1 MSIGKSGKGTCYGFL
16 RTIGMGSDVGCRRSV
31 NEDSIGIAD
40 NTPNGSVVVI
50 CDGMGGNVGGKVASK
65 TAVDAVLTHL
75 KEHQYDD
82 PKDAI
87 DSAIREANRWV
98 LKSAEL
104 HPELAGMGCTCVLLI
119 VSESGDVNIGHV
131 GDSRI
136 YRLSKGRP
144 IQRLTKDQSYVQ
156 MLVDEGTITPQ
167 EAERHP
173 RNNEITNAVGMRGMT
188 PPVIGHAINPVAG
201 DCFLLCSD
209 GLSKLVSEE
218 DIARIAGDR
227 TRGTQE
233 RVDMLIEAAK
243 NNGGSDNISV
253 ILVEFAV
260 NPNEAKKDR
269 ENKRLRVVIYA
280 LTGIILLAVLSF
292 FLIGTRKKDNTAPPT
307 AENHLDSSD
316 STGGINPGPVN
327 HQDPSLPPMVGFGN
341 EEVNADSSPDS
352 GSGKS
357 KETDDKEPEVEPESS
372 EAALD
377 DQGNKEDNGDDISK
391 KTFAAAESTFKV
403 KAPIGKRYSEDCVIR
418 NENDDRDKNVK
429 IVVTPD
435 GGLKISKT
443 GEVDSWNGYY
453 IKIVKYLD
461 KDGRVQEAE
470 KPITIEFE

>member
-1 MSIGKSGKGTCYGFL
+1 
-16 RTIGMGSDVGCRRSV
+16 
-31 NEDSIGIAD
+31 
-40 NTPNGSVVVI
+40 
-50 CDGMGGNVGGKVASK
+50 
-65 TAVDAVLTHL
+65 
-75 KEHQYDD
+75 
-82 PKDAI
+82 
-87 DSAIREANRWV
+87 
-98 LKSAEL
+98 
-104 HPELAGMGCTCVLLI
+104 
-119 VSESGDVNIGHV
+119 
-131 GDSRI
+131 
-136 YRLSKGRP
+136 
-144 IQRLTKDQSYVQ
+144 
-156 MLVDEGTITPQ
+156 
-167 EAERHP
+167 
-173 RNNEITNAVGMRGMT
+173 MRGMT